1 MNRSVRTTCLAL
13 ACVFG
18 LGACATDEYGQRMP
32 MSDTAKGG
40 MIGAGVGAAVGA
52 LVANKHGKGAIIG
65 AVGGGIAGALVGKY
79 MDDQKRDFQKV
90 LQPEIASGAITLQAQ
105 PDNQLVVSM
114 TGGTA
119 FDTGSDRIKAAFYPS
134 LDKIAGVV
142 NRYGKT
148 QLAIVGH
155 TDSTGALQMNMD
167 LSQRR
172 AGAVQDYLLS
182 RQVIPQRLSAT
193 GVGPNQP
200 RADNATEA
208 GRALNRRVELTI
220 LPVVEG

>member
-1 MNRSVRTTCLAL
+1 
-13 ACVFG
+13 
-18 LGACATDEYGQRMP
+18 
-32 MSDTAKGG
+32 
-40 MIGAGVGAAVGA
+40 
-52 LVANKHGKGAIIG
+52 
-65 AVGGGIAGALVGKY
+65 
-79 MDDQKRDFQKV
+79 
-90 LQPEIASGAITLQAQ
+90 
-105 PDNQLVVSM
+105 M

-155 TDSTGALQMNMD
+155 TDSTGTLQKNMD

-172 AGAVQDYLLS
+172 ATAVQDYLLS
-182 RQVIPQRLSAT
+182 RQVIPQRLSAS

-200 RADNATEA
+200 RADNTTEA
-208 GRALNRRVELTI
+208 GRALNRRVEITI
-220 LPVVEG
+220 IPVVEG